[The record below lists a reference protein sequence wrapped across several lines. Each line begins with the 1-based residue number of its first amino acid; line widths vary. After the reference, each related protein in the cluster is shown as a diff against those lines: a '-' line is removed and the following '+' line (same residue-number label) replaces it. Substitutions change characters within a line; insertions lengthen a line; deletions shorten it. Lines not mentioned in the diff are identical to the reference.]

1 MRTDAFD
8 YELPREW
15 IAQHPS
21 QRRDESRLLVLERD
35 TGQVC
40 HRRFRQ
46 VGEFLRPGDLL
57 VLNDTKVIPARLVGR
72 RETGGWVELL
82 LLGHW
87 TPESDEVT
95 CRTLAKCR
103 GRLREGE
110 SLEIED
116 GALACTL
123 ARKLDGGEVEL
134 RFHCGQEAL
143 WQVLRRV
150 GRAPLP
156 PYIKRPRREDPDRRR
171 DRERYQTVYAQREG
185 AVAAPTAGLH
195 FTEELLQRLEDQ
207 GIGRTTV
214 TLHVGM
220 GTFKPIKTETVDA
233 HEMHSEYYE
242 VSEAAIAAIE
252 SARRAGGRI
261 VPVGTTSTRVLE
273 ALARGPGLRAA
284 SGWTDLYIKPGFTFE
299 LTDALI
305 TNFHLPRSTLLVL
318 VSAFAGRERIL
329 AAYEE
334 AKREGYRFYSYGDAM
349 LIL

>member
-8 YELPREW
+8 YELPRER

-35 TGQVC
+35 TGEVC

-46 VGEFLRPGDLL
+46 VAEFLRPGDLL

-82 LLGHW
+82 LLGHG
-87 TPESDEVT
+87 TAESDAVT
-95 CRTLAKCR
+95 CRAMAKCC

-110 SLEIED
+110 TLEVED
-116 GALACTL
+116 GALACVL
-123 ARKLDGGEVEL
+123 VRKLDGGEVEL
-134 RFHCGQEAL
+134 RFPCSQEAL
-143 WQVLRRV
+143 WQVVRRV

-195 FTEELLQRLEDQ
+195 FTGELLQRLEEK
-207 GIGRTTV
+207 GIRRTTV

-220 GTFKPIKTETVDA
+220 GTFKPIKTEAVDA
-233 HEMHSEYYE
+233 HEMHAEYYE
-242 VSEAAIAAIE
+242 VSEEAVAAIE
-252 SARRAGGRI
+252 AARRAGGRI

-273 ALARGPGLRAA
+273 ALAHGPGLQAA